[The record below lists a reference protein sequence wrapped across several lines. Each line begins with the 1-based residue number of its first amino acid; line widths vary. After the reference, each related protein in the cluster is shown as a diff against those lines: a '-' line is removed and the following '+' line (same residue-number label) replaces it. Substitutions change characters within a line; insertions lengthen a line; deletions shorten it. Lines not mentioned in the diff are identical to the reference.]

1 MKNSLSPFLRCQ
13 VADFTL
19 GKTSSKALC
28 AASRDAY
35 RFDSPCLGT
44 PKRKSHGTIWRKSM
58 AKTHRFDDFMAKII
72 ENPWDLCMIGH
83 LDLDIDI
90 ELENLGVSN
99 GRNKG
104 RISWNGGISWGNRG

>member
-1 MKNSLSPFLRCQ
+1 
-13 VADFTL
+13 
-19 GKTSSKALC
+19 
-28 AASRDAY
+28 
-35 RFDSPCLGT
+35 
-44 PKRKSHGTIWRKSM
+44 M

-72 ENPWDLCMIGH
+72 ENPWDLCMIGQ